1 MSKGKGIR
9 MLMQAQWH
17 KLDRDRTVAMI
28 DSVKSHGDHILFSLA
43 TSEAKCAR
51 LSFYRTLLLY
61 RLTNYASLPSF
72 SFDYLGDGKSYFH
85 LDGSPTA
92 IYNANDSGNFVLN
105 ANTVLDYLVFFFS
118 HVSGPDGDVYVIE
131 DPANHPVLGALNYL
145 QIDDIMARHEA
156 PEIAADAQGGFVV
169 KTSLYYLGS
178 LVRAS
183 IAVDAA
189 GRVDVTDSQMLLSI
203 GVDFAE
209 QGINA

>member
-1 MSKGKGIR
+1 

-28 DSVKSHGDHILFSLA
+28 DSVKSSGDHILFSLA
-43 TSEAKCAR
+43 TSEAKCAK
-51 LSFYRTLLLY
+51 LSFYRSLLLY

-72 SFDYLGDGKSYFH
+72 SFDYLGDGKSYVH

-92 IYNANDSGNFVLN
+92 IYAANDSGNL
-105 ANTVLDYLVFFFS
+105 ALSADTIIDYIVFFFG

-131 DPANHPVLGALNYL
+131 NPSNHPVLGALNYM
-145 QIDDIMARHEA
+145 QMDDIVARHEA
-156 PEIAADAQGGFVV
+156 PEIIPDHAGGFTV

-178 LVRAS
+178 LVRAT
-183 IAVDAA
+183 ITVDAA

-203 GVDFAE
+203 GVDLAE
-209 QGINA
+209 HGVSA